1 MTKKDYQAIAGAL
14 YRATRP
20 EDPRVY
26 ERRGETVARVVS
38 VLADVLAADN
48 PRFDRDTFVAACED
62 GNVGRR
68 PKRKRRVGV
77 WRQSTDM
84 SLPLCAQA
92 MGCYCAGHARGNAA
106 SEPCDT
112 REET

>member
-1 MTKKDYQAIAGAL
+1 MTKRDYQAIAGAL

-38 VLADVLAADN
+38 ALADVLAADN

-68 PKRKRRVGV
+68 PKRPETPAQYAKRLNRIA
-77 WRQSTDM
+77 RDIQN
-84 SLPLCAQA
+84 
-92 MGCYCAGHARGNAA
+92 AGD
-106 SEPCDT
+106 P
-112 REET
+112 REGA